1 MGLMR
6 VPVAA
11 LVQGQVFEDWFPLID
26 TVMKPLKHGAAIR
39 ATISFRYCST
49 LCSNFAIIPEYC
61 ILRCPHPA
69 SVEPWLYG
77 LPRLERYAL
86 HMLLLP
92 FQ

>member
-39 ATISFRYCST
+39 ATISFRYCPGTVFWFCDVSETIASSKVLSQPALGAMAVWIST
-49 LCSNFAIIPEYC
+49 S
-61 ILRCPHPA
+61 
-69 SVEPWLYG
+69 
-77 LPRLERYAL
+77 
-86 HMLLLP
+86 
-92 FQ
+92 